1 MLLAVWVVLGEGAD
15 QLTAPPTNSIVGRIQ
30 AGNEDEKSSY
40 LVKVWKNKQNKCQC
54 FIQSIKYI
62 SHTISCVHGIGKVSN
77 HFQCFLHLLGI
88 FFGTFDSIWI
98 EDI

>member
-40 LVKVWKNKQNKCQC
+40 LVKVWKKQAKQVSMFYSINK
-54 FIQSIKYI
+54 IYI
-62 SHTISCVHGIGKVSN
+62 SYH
-77 HFQCFLHLLGI
+77 
-88 FFGTFDSIWI
+88 
-98 EDI
+98 